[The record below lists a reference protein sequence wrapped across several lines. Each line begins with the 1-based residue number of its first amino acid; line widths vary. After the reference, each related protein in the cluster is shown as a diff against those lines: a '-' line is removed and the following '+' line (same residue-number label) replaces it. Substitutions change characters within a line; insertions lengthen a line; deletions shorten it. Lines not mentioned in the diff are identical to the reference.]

1 MRWAPII
8 LIAIAAFLVRQV
20 WFAPRP
26 SVNFVDMDADRYH
39 SEQAPRVFA
48 GGIVEGT
55 HRELSLRFELPGRI
69 KAVHVRQGDTVKSGD
84 LLAELETGIAELNLA
99 EANVRLKM
107 AVAERDQLVAD
118 AKRLA
123 RHLTRDVVPAT
134 GDPLPNSGV
143 VEPMN
148 RPGPASARPG
158 RTAAAIPL
166 QHASAQAE
174 SPQVNLTREE
184 QIIADGKI
192 AVAEAAVRRETLLL
206 NQRRLLSPVDGIVLR
221 ATLEPGEL
229 TGPTD
234 EGGLLTVVNRDAI
247 HVRAFVEELDAL
259 RVSPGQCAV
268 VTAAGDPDRP
278 YRGIVRTCS
287 PDVRPKSHRHL
298 KAGERLDVRVRE
310 IVVEL
315 DEGTDLLIGLP
326 VDVFIEPSQA
336 PAVARHSNRSTL

>member
-1 MRWAPII
+1 MRWVPII
-8 LIAIAAFLVRQV
+8 LIAVAALIARHV

-26 SVNFVDMDADRYH
+26 PANFVDTVADRYH
-39 SEQAPRVFA
+39 SEQATRIFA

-55 HRELSLRFELPGRI
+55 HRELSLRFEIPGRI
-69 KAVHVRQGDTVKSGD
+69 KAVRVRQGETVKAGD
-84 LLAELETGIAELNLA
+84 LLAELETEIAELNLA
-99 EANVRLKM
+99 EANVRLKI

-123 RHLTRDVVPAT
+123 RHLSRDVVPAAGEPVT
-134 GDPLPNSGV
+134 NPGLQEPANRQGSAASRPNRS
-143 VEPMN
+143 
-148 RPGPASARPG
+148 
-158 RTAAAIPL
+158 AAAIPL
-166 QHASAQAE
+166 QHAAAQAE
-174 SPQVNLTREE
+174 SAQANLTREE
-184 QIIADGKI
+184 QIIAEGKI
-192 AVAEAAVRRETLLL
+192 AVAEAAVRREQQLL
-206 NQRRLLSPVDGIVLR
+206 NQRRLIAPIDGIVMR

-234 EGGLLTVVNRDAI
+234 EGALLTLVNRDKI

-259 RVSPGQCAV
+259 RVSPGQHAV
-268 VTAAGDPDRP
+268 VAAAGDPDRP

-315 DEGTDLLIGLP
+315 EEGAELLIGLP
-326 VDVFIEPSQA
+326 VDVFIEPSPA
-336 PAVARHSNRSTL
+336 PAAAGRRNRSTL